1 MIGQSLEHFRLI
13 EKIGEGG
20 MGVVYKAHDERLD
33 RDVAIKVL
41 PAESLGDPASRSRL
55 LREARTASK
64 LNHPNICTIHE
75 VGEVEGQA
83 FIAMELVEG
92 KPVSAL
98 VKGGALPGD
107 QVLRYGLHMAD
118 ALAHAHERGVVH
130 RDFKSANV
138 VVTPEGRAKV
148 LDFGLAR
155 RMASDGL
162 PEGRTLTQHTLTM
175 PGQVVGT
182 LAYMAPEQL
191 RGQPADERSDVWALG
206 VVLYEMAAGVRPFQ
220 GDTSFELSSSIL
232 NQPPPPLRAGTRGAP
247 PVLFRSVIERCL
259 EKDPARRYQKAG
271 EVRAALE
278 AVQAGAGLP
287 VLPALKYALKRH
299 RKLALAAALTAA
311 VAVLAILDVGGLR
324 SRLLTGAAGPSFRSL
339 AVLPVTN
346 LSGDPEQEY
355 FTDGMTDALIA
366 DLSKIGALRV
376 INRMSVM
383 RYKDARKPLKEV
395 ARELNVDAVLDASVV
410 READRVRVTAQLGEA
425 GSDRNIWADSFERE
439 SSSVL
444 VIQAEV
450 ARHVADSIRV
460 KLSPEEK
467 ARLAAARN
475 VNPETYELYLKGM
488 YHLNR
493 ATPEDTKKG
502 IAYFHEAVAKD
513 PADAQAYA
521 GLALA
526 YVEISH
532 GADAREDSLNRAKAA
547 AATALKLDDS
557 LAEARAAMGF
567 VKGYYD
573 WNWEEGFRDLD
584 RALEAN
590 PSLAIAYYHRSW
602 FRFLHG
608 RKGAVEDHIRAQ
620 RLDPFNPLHTAWLG
634 ELYRSE
640 GRFDE
645 AIAEALK
652 SIEMA
657 PQFPIGHFVLGL
669 TYQDQG
675 LHDKAIEAM
684 QKAAEA
690 SPHWKWALGSVYAKA
705 GRTEE
710 AQKILDELNKL
721 KTGPFRAF
729 SKAVLN
735 TALGNN
741 DEAFRWLNFEPHH
754 VWVAGI
760 RSLDWFAPLRTDPR
774 FPDELRRMNLPSL

>member
-1 MIGQSLEHFRLI
+1 MIGQQLAQFRLV
-13 EKIGEGG
+13 EKIGAGG

-41 PAESLGDPASRSRL
+41 PAESFGDPASRSRL

-75 VGEVEGQA
+75 VGEADGQA

-92 KPVSAL
+92 RPLNAMVT
-98 VKGGALPGD
+98 GGALPGGD
-107 QVLRYGLHMAD
+107 VLRYGLHMAD

-155 RMASDGL
+155 RLSAGDLSEVKTMTQDTM
-162 PEGRTLTQHTLTM
+162 TL
-175 PGQVVGT
+175 PGQIAGT

-191 RGQPADERSDVWALG
+191 RGQSADERSDVWALG

-220 GDTSFELSSSIL
+220 GDTGFELSSSIL
-232 NQPPPPLRAGTRGAP
+232 NEAPPPLPATKKGAP
-247 PVLFRSVIERCL
+247 PVLLRSVIGRCL
-259 EKDPARRYQKAG
+259 EKDPGRRYQKAS

-278 AVQAGAGLP
+278 AVQAGTALP
-287 VLPALKYALKRH
+287 VLLALKYAWKRY
-299 RKLALAAALTAA
+299 RTLITAAAVTATVAILA
-311 VAVLAILDVGGLR
+311 VLDVGGLR
-324 SRLLTGAAGPSFRSL
+324 SRLLSGVSGPAFRSL
-339 AVLPVTN
+339 AVLPVAN

-366 DLSKIGALRV
+366 DLSRIGGLRV

-383 RYKDARKPLKEV
+383 RYKSERKPLKDV
-395 ARELNVDAVLDASVV
+395 ARELNVEAVLDASVV
-410 READRVRVTAQLGEA
+410 RESGRVRVTAQLGKA
-425 GSDRNIWADSFERE
+425 GSDQNIWADSFERE

-450 ARHVADSIRV
+450 ARHVAEAVRV
-460 KLSPEEK
+460 ELSPAEK
-467 ARLAAARN
+467 ARLDSARQ
-475 VNPETYELYLKGM
+475 VSPETYELYLKGM

-513 PADAQAYA
+513 PANALAYA

-526 YVEISH
+526 YVEIAH
-532 GADAREDSLNRAKAA
+532 GADAREDSLTRAKAA

-557 LAEARAAMGF
+557 IAEARAAMGF
-567 VKGYYD
+567 VKGYYE

-584 RALEAN
+584 QALAKN

-608 RKGAVEDHIRAQ
+608 RKGAIEDHLRAQ

-634 ELYRSE
+634 ELYRVE

-645 AIAEALK
+645 AIAEAAK

-657 PQFPIGHFVLGL
+657 PQFPVGHFVLGL
-669 TYQDQG
+669 AYQDQG
-675 LHDKAIEAM
+675 LHEKAIEAM
-684 QKAAEA
+684 KKATEV
-690 SPHWKWALGSVYAKA
+690 SPAWSWALGMAYARA
-705 GRTEE
+705 GRTNE
-710 AQKILDELNKL
+710 AQKVLDELNKL

-729 SKAVLN
+729 SKVVLN
-735 TALGNN
+735 TALGKF
-741 DEAFRWLNFEPHH
+741 DEAFRWIHFEPHH
-754 VWVAGI
+754 VWIGGI
-760 RSLDWFAPLRTDPR
+760 RCLDWLAPLREDPR
-774 FPDELRRMNLPSL
+774 FPGELRRMNLPPL